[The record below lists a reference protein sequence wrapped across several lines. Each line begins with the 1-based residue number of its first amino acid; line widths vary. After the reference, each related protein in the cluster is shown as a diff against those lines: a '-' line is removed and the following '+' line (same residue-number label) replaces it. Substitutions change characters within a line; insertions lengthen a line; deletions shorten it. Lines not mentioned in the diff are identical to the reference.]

1 MIEAYIAED
10 IKALLK
16 GIQEEVKD
24 KFTVYLGGGLVRDG
38 YCGKTPKDTDIIFI
52 PHLGN
57 EGIEVSY
64 IPEKFYCNYNKR
76 VSEMSNTSDMQARG
90 VTQVVGLF
98 NSKLSTPEVQFI
110 VYSKHL
116 TMEEL
121 AADFDMGLCQVVW
134 SPLEDVFYA
143 TDRFIQ
149 DHKRKIIEC
158 LHDYDKVR
166 TYDRYCRMEAKY
178 TDYKVVGKPSSS
190 VLPFSDMLAAV
201 SGTYKPRE
209 PTGSMVD

>member
-1 MIEAYIAED
+1 MIEAYIAGD
-10 IKALLK
+10 IKELLK
-16 GIQEEVKD
+16 GIQEEVIG
-24 KFTVYLGGGLVRDG
+24 KFTVYLGGGLLRDG
-38 YCGKTPKDTDIIFI
+38 YCGKTPKDVDIVFI

-64 IPEKFYCNYNKR
+64 LPKKFYCNYNKR

-98 NSKLSTPEVQFI
+98 NSRLSTPEVQFI
-110 VYSKHL
+110 VYEKHL

-121 AADFDMGLCQVVW
+121 AADFDINICQVVW

-143 TDRFIQ
+143 TDAFIKG
-149 DHKRKIIEC
+149 HKRKIIEC

-166 TYDRYCRMEAKY
+166 TYDRYCRMEAKFS
-178 TDYKVVGKPSSS
+178 DYQVVGKPSSS
-190 VLPFSDMLAAV
+190 VLPFEDLLSASLGD
-201 SGTYKPRE
+201 YKPRE
-209 PTGSMVD
+209 STGSMVD